1 MPVMGLRKA
10 AGLGAVKVT
19 RAARRPGGLIEEGG
33 RRRAPPFVALVAASV
48 LLALASLAL
57 PSAPGYDPWSW
68 LVWGRELAGLDLST
82 SAGPA
87 WKPLPELFTAPLAAL
102 SEELA
107 PEGWLVVARAGAI
120 LATALAFALA
130 RRLAGGSRAAGIAA
144 GVGLLLVP
152 GWIENAAVGNS
163 EGLLVALVLLAVER
177 ALDGRLWAAFA
188 LGVLAAL
195 LRVEVWPFLAV
206 LGAAWVRRD
215 RAALRPVL
223 LAAVGVAALWF
234 GPELLGSG
242 EPLRSAGRARVP
254 NPGAPAL
261 AAHPALATLTTAIRL
276 PPALALAGVGAL
288 LGIAAVRASARA
300 PARDALVV
308 AGGGAAW
315 ILLVAAMSELG
326 FSGEAR
332 YLLPAAALLTVAG
345 MAGPFGLLSALAT
358 RREGVRRVGGA
369 ALAATLALGLAVT
382 ALVRGDALRADL
394 ERVAY
399 GAALAADL
407 ERAVAR
413 AGGAPSLVRCGP
425 PYVGPYRGPM
435 LAWALGVHKAE
446 VGFEATRPGVAFRS
460 RLGPES
466 PLAPAGAGG
475 RHELSPRTGLWRI
488 EAVCG
493 AVPVR
498 GEKR

>member
-1 MPVMGLRKA
+1 MGLRKA

-33 RRRAPPFVALVAASV
+33 RRRDPPFVALVAASV

-68 LVWGRELAGLDLST
+68 LVWGREVAGLDLST
-82 SAGPA
+82 SEGPA
-87 WKPLPELFTAPLAAL
+87 WKPLPVLFIAPLAAV

-107 PEGWLVVARAGAI
+107 PEGWLVIARAGAI
-120 LATALAFALA
+120 LATALAFVVA

-144 GVGLLLVP
+144 TLGLLLVP

-163 EGLLVALVLLAVER
+163 EGLLVALILLAVER
-177 ALDGRLWAAFA
+177 GLDGRLQAAVA

-206 LGAAWVRRD
+206 LGVAWIRRD
-215 RAALRPVL
+215 RSAWGPVL
-223 LAAVGVAALWF
+223 LAAVGVAGLWF
-234 GPELLGSG
+234 GAELLGSG

-261 AAHPALATLTTAIRL
+261 AADPAPATLITALAL
-276 PPALALAGVGAL
+276 PPPVVLAGVGAL
-288 LGIAAVRASARA
+288 VAVTAMRARA
-300 PARDALVV
+300 GRPARDALAV
-308 AGGGAAW
+308 AAAGAAW

-332 YLLPAAALLTVAG
+332 YLLPGAALLTVAG
-345 MAGPFGLLSALAT
+345 MAGPFGLLSALA
-358 RREGVRRVGGA
+358 RRRKAVRRVGGA
-369 ALAATLALGLAVT
+369 ALAATLALALAVT
-382 ALVRGDALRADL
+382 ALVRGDALRDDL

-435 LAWALGVHKAE
+435 LAWALGLHKAE

-466 PLAPAGAGG
+466 PLAPAGPRG